1 MNFFKLLLAWIA
13 KPFYPEEPQMN
24 ITTLASVLIV
34 GATMQLVAS
43 EAAIFESSD
52 TTVATVDATGL
63 VTAVSPGAVA
73 ITATSP
79 NDANNTSQVSLSITA
94 APEAVVN
101 NVTIIGTDGPKASVP
116 AETPARDVIQVL
128 EGILTAMGH
137 EIPVCWAEAAALAK
151 KAV

>member
-1 MNFFKLLLAWIA
+1 MNFFKLLLARIA

-101 NVTIIGTDGPKASVP
+101 NVTIIGTDGHKASVP
-116 AETPARDVIQVL
+116 AETPSRDVIQVL
-128 EGILTAMGH
+128 EGILTALGH
-137 EIPVCWAEAAALAK
+137 ELPVFWDEAVALAK
-151 KAV
+151 KAL